1 MLRTL
6 ALLVTLFTFMPL
18 ALAAPMVW
26 QATNAQTEFR
36 IIGSIHVGSEAFYPL
51 PSAIEAF
58 IADSDALIIEADLS
72 QLGQATYPVNRYVS
86 KQVLTA
92 DQAQQLAVIT
102 QALQLPLEQLKVS
115 PPWATAL
122 TIQMAQVEKMGYQA
136 KYGVDVY
143 LIEKALRNGIP
154 LHPLETA
161 QFQIDLLSK
170 TPQDGKELLISALE
184 EFADSEALF
193 GCLVESWQQ
202 GDAKKLLEFA
212 RRSNISPELEKAMF
226 TERNVD
232 WANKLTQLSIDKPGR
247 YSVVVGALH
256 LVGEQNLLA
265 LLEQSGFKTQ
275 QLTQSQSA
283 QCHF

>member
-86 KQVLTA
+86 QQVLTA

-136 KYGVDVY
+136 KHGVDVY
-143 LIEKALRNGIP
+143 LIEKAQRNGIP

-193 GCLVESWQQ
+193 ACLVESWQQ

-275 QLTQSQSA
+275 QLTQSQPA